1 MLLILR
7 SFPWFCLFK
16 AIMLSWAIVG
26 LAWFLYYKSPN
37 KYQGPRGFM
46 ELLKVLFFSGPAI
59 WVASL
64 VIGGAF
70 VSGFVMITLG
80 IWFHDCD
87 WGVDFFKAFLA
98 SLLIEL
104 TKGYAWITSVKN
116 GIVKK
121 WRHPR
126 NS

>member
-1 MLLILR
+1 MLL
-7 SFPWFCLFK
+7 
-16 AIMLSWAIVG
+16 WAIVG

-37 KYQGPRGFM
+37 KYQGPQGFM

-70 VSGFVMITLG
+70 VIGAIMVTLG

-87 WGVDFFKAFLA
+87 WGVDFFRVFLA
-98 SLLIEL
+98 YLLVEL
-104 TKGYAWITSVKN
+104 TRGYAWARSVKN
-116 GIVKK
+116 RIVKK
-121 WRHPR
+121 RR
-126 NS
+126 Q